1 MTQKELL
8 YVEDAVE
15 HEKVIVDIINESI
28 NGTIEDDILSFLNN
42 EIEKHNSIKQRLM
55 NLLEDKSNE

>member
-28 NGTIEDDILSFLNN
+28 NGTIEDDIVSFLNN

>member
-28 NGTIEDDILSFLNN
+28 NGTIEDDIVSFLNN
-42 EIEKHNSIKQRLM
+42 EIEKHNSIKQRLT

>member
-28 NGTIEDDILSFLNN
+28 NGTIEDDIVSFLNN

-55 NLLEDKSNE
+55 NLLEEKSNE

>member
-8 YVEDAVE
+8 YALDAVE
-15 HEKVIVDIINESI
+15 HEKIIVNIINELLKNI
-28 NGTIEDDILSFLNN
+28 NEDDIISFLNN

-55 NLLEDKSNE
+55 NLLKEKENE